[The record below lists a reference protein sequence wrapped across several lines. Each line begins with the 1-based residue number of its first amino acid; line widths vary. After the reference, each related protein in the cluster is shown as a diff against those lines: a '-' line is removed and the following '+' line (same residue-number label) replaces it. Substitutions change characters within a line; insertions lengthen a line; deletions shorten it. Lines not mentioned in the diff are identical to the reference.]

1 MEQVPT
7 TADFADRRDAPRA
20 AIDRQYSMRLDPCDG
35 RTPIVCAL
43 LDYSVTGVR
52 LELPDDVALPDDI
65 QVLIGELAHTAR
77 VVWRNAN
84 VVGVDFTDEHHSI
97 F

>member
-1 MEQVPT
+1 MDRIMD

-35 RTPIVCAL
+35 RAPITCAL
-43 LDYSVTGVR
+43 LDYSVTGMR
-52 LELPDDVALPDDI
+52 FELPDDVALPNDVQI
-65 QVLIGELAHTAR
+65 LIGELAHTAR
-77 VVWRNAN
+77 VVWRKAN